1 MSDIRRAPHTR
12 GDGCVQARVHVD
24 LTEREAR
31 SLVRAAELVTDV
43 LRPEL
48 FNRDR
53 PGAESPLVTA
63 CQVLIGA
70 CERAGVELGAQARPS
85 E

>member
-1 MSDIRRAPHTR
+1 MSEANRTPHARRDR
-12 GDGCVQARVHVD
+12 CVEARVHVE

-43 LRPEL
+43 LRREL
-48 FNRDR
+48 FGRDR
-53 PGAESPLVTA
+53 PGAETPLVTA

-70 CERAGVELGAQARPS
+70 CERAGIDLRAQAR
-85 E
+85 

>member
-1 MSDIRRAPHTR
+1 MPSMPEASRTRHARR
-12 GDGCVQARVHVD
+12 DGCAETRVHVD

-31 SLVRAAELVTDV
+31 SLVRAAELVTDL

-48 FNRDR
+48 FDRDR

-70 CERAGVELGAQARPS
+70 CERAGFDVGAQAR
-85 E
+85 

>member
-1 MSDIRRAPHTR
+1 MMSENRRTPHAR
-12 GDGCVQARVHVD
+12 GDGCVEARVHVD

-70 CERAGVELGAQARPS
+70 CERAGVELGAQAR
-85 E
+85 

>member
-1 MSDIRRAPHTR
+1 MSETRRAPHAR
-12 GDGCVQARVHVD
+12 GDGRVEARVHVD

-31 SLVRAAELVTDV
+31 SLVRAATLVTDV

-48 FNRDR
+48 FNRDP

-70 CERAGVELGAQARPS
+70 CERAGVELGAQAP
-85 E
+85 